1 MGIWQQRPRDDH
13 PTGRVVAFD
22 IETIVQNEP
31 ADGSFPPIPQHQPV
45 TAAFLSATRAVDG
58 SHDFRL
64 DVVVC
69 RPGDEEQFY
78 RKVDACLAPGVVG
91 IGWNSRGFDLAVL
104 RLRAMSHRTFG
115 LEGLARQAQAGRYD
129 TTHCDLADQFSSYGS
144 SRTLSLA
151 AVCESLQIPV
161 KTSVHGSDVGAL
173 WRAGDV
179 EAVKRYVAEDTI
191 ATWMCWLHWAAW
203 KNAVRAK
210 LRCRWRTL
218 PSGYRRRRLSSH
230 SSASQSAHPHAG
242 RWHMHQ
248 ACAPQKPR
256 PMPNVGSPKSVTS
269 RPSPPARTDPPGNKG
284 RLIYQLRPPPPATP
298 VAR

>member
-1 MGIWQQRPRDDH
+1 MGIWQHRPRDDH
-13 PTGRVVAFD
+13 ATGRVVAFD

-45 TAAFLSATRAVDG
+45 TAAFLSATRDADG

-69 RPGDEEQFY
+69 RPGDEAQFY

-203 KNAVRAK
+203 KNADPGEMA
-210 LRCRWRTL
+210 L
-218 PSGYRRRRLSSH
+218 PL
-230 SSASQSAHPHAG
+230 ADFAVWLQTTPAL
-242 RWHMHQ
+242 
-248 ACAPQKPR
+248 KPFL
-256 PMPNVGSPKSVTS
+256 GFAEC
-269 RPSPPARTDPPGNKG
+269 PPARWALAHAPSLRAAKAATDAER
-284 RLIYQLRPPPPATP
+284 RLAQERDEQAF
-298 VAR
+298 AASAH

>member
-173 WRAGDV
+173 WRAGDF

-203 KNAVRAK
+203 KNADPGEIA
-210 LRCRWRTL
+210 L
-218 PSGYRRRRLSSH
+218 PL
-230 SSASQSAHPHAG
+230 ADFAVWLQTTPAL
-242 RWHMHQ
+242 
-248 ACAPQKPR
+248 KPFL
-256 PMPNVGSPKSVTS
+256 GFAEC
-269 RPSPPARTDPPGNKG
+269 PPARWALAHAPSLRAAKAATDAER
-284 RLIYQLRPPPPATP
+284 RLAQERDEQAF
-298 VAR
+298 AASAH